1 MITWVM
7 FLFLAVCLVTDLAE
21 RKIYNIVVLIG
32 LAAALVLNLLE
43 LGLKTGLLQTFS
55 GFLTGILLLFIP
67 FALGGIGAGDIKML
81 GTVGAFLG
89 SSLVVQVMLAS
100 ALAGGVYAIIVML
113 KNKSLLRRMNSIY
126 RAIWCSII
134 VRERTYLESLQDSA
148 AEQQTIPYGAAITA
162 GVIII
167 YLMGSMNNA
176 FPVMASL

>member
-1 MITWVM
+1 MITWAM

-21 RKIYNIVVLIG
+21 RKIYNVVVITG

-43 LGLKTGLLQTFS
+43 LGLKSGLLQTFS
-55 GFLTGILLLFIP
+55 GFFTGILLLFIP
-67 FALGGIGAGDIKML
+67 FVLGGIGAGDVKML

-100 ALAGGVYAIIVML
+100 AVAGGAYALIVML
-113 KNKSLLRRMNSIY
+113 NNKCLLRRLRNIC
-126 RAIWCSII
+126 RAIYSSAI
-134 VRERTYLESLQDSA
+134 VREKTYFESLQDPA

-167 YLMGSMNNA
+167 YLLGSMNNA
-176 FPVMASL
+176 FPVMVSL

>member
-43 LGLKTGLLQTFS
+43 LGLKAGFLQTFS
-55 GFLTGILLLFIP
+55 GFFTGVLLLFIP
-67 FALGGIGAGDIKML
+67 FALGGIGAGDVKML

-100 ALAGGVYAIIVML
+100 ALAGGVYAFIVML
-113 KNKSLLRRMNSIY
+113 KNKSLLRSLQNIY
-126 RAIWCSII
+126 RAIWCSTILC
-134 VRERTYLESLQDSA
+134 ERTYFESLQDSA
-148 AEQQTIPYGAAITA
+148 SEQQTIPYGAAITA

-167 YLMGSMNNA
+167 YLLGSMNNA
-176 FPVMASL
+176 FPVIVSL